1 MIGDRVGEEIGQV
14 TGRRVL
20 PERHG
25 MPTVEIAFQQ
35 SGEMYGVHV
44 NDIGTYESMRLP
56 DGTLVGKG
64 RGVLM
69 TPDGETVSYEGGGKG
84 RFVSGGNISWRGA
97 LYYRTDSVRLARL
110 NEIVG
115 LFEFEVDEAG
125 KTTGALW
132 EWT

>member
-1 MIGDRVGEEIGQV
+1 MIGDRIGEQVGQV

-20 PERHG
+20 PARDG
-25 MPTVEIAFQQ
+25 MPVVEISFQH

-44 NDIGTYESMRLP
+44 NDIGTYESVRLP
-56 DGTLVGKG
+56 DGRLSGKG
-64 RGVLM
+64 RGVM
-69 TPDGETVSYEGGGKG
+69 RTQDGETVSWEGGGLG
-84 RFVSGGNISWRGA
+84 RFVNGGIISWRGA

-115 LFEFEVDEAG
+115 LFEYEVDEAG

>member
-20 PERHG
+20 PDRDS
-25 MPTVEIAFQQ
+25 MPVMEISVQQ
-35 SGEMYGVHV
+35 SGELYGVHV
-44 NDIGTYESMRLP
+44 NDIGTYESVRLP
-56 DGTLVGKG
+56 NGRLAGKG

-69 TPDGETVSYEGGGKG
+69 TQDGETVSWKATGLG
-84 RFVSGGNISWRGA
+84 RFVDGGIISWLGA
-97 LYYRTDSVRLARL
+97 LIYRTDSVRLARL

-115 LFEFEVDEAG
+115 LFEYEVDESG
-125 KTTGALW
+125 KTAGALW